1 MHFFESLWTF
11 GCAVRR
17 VANSRKITYF
27 RMKNRKTCD
36 SAKSDMNFLSVEQ
49 LENIPWL
56 LEGKKQAEILWSESA
71 PLAVI
76 PTLSCLL

>member
-1 MHFFESLWTF
+1 
-11 GCAVRR
+11 
-17 VANSRKITYF
+17 
-27 RMKNRKTCD
+27 
-36 SAKSDMNFLSVEQ
+36 MNFLSVEQ